1 MSYNSWPSGKLPK
14 DWQRPEPE
22 IIKEQGYD
30 WDDPRDIIEIFE
42 NKLAKFAGS
51 KYAVVTDTCSNAL
64 FLSLQYR
71 ISNNELK
78 VGQEII
84 IPCNTYVSVPMQ
96 IIHSGLKPVF
106 RKVYWSGMYELIN
119 SNIFDSA
126 ARFTQ
131 NMYIGDDSMQT
142 LSFQIKKRLPIG
154 KGGAILTNSLDAYNW
169 LKLASYDGRDLKTEY
184 TSQQHVKIM
193 GWHYYMTPEDA
204 ARGIILFDKL
214 PLDNNDTMDSEHYT
228 DLSKISVFN
237 NYVDKDMSV

>member
-30 WDDPRDIIEIFE
+30 WEDPRDIIEIFE

-106 RKVYWSGMYELIN
+106 KKVYWSGMYELIN
-119 SNIFDSA
+119 
-126 ARFTQ
+126 
-131 NMYIGDDSMQT
+131 
-142 LSFQIKKRLPIG
+142 
-154 KGGAILTNSLDAYNW
+154 
-169 LKLASYDGRDLKTEY
+169 
-184 TSQQHVKIM
+184 
-193 GWHYYMTPEDA
+193 
-204 ARGIILFDKL
+204 
-214 PLDNNDTMDSEHYT
+214 
-228 DLSKISVFN
+228 
-237 NYVDKDMSV
+237 

>member
-1 MSYNSWPSGKLPK
+1 MSYNSWPSGKLPE

-30 WDDPRDIIEIFE
+30 WKDPRDIIEIFE
-42 NKLAKFAGS
+42 NKLAEFAGS
-51 KYAVVTDTCSNAL
+51 KYAVVTDTCSHAL

-71 ISNNELK
+71 IFSKELK
-78 VGQEII
+78 IGQEVA

-96 IIHSGLKPVF
+96 IIHSGLRPVF
-106 RKVYWSGMYELIN
+106 KKIYWTGLYELIN
-119 SNIFDSA
+119 TNIFDSA
-126 ARFTQ
+126 ARFVKD
-131 NMYIGDDSMQT
+131 MYVGEDSLQT

-154 KGGAILTNSLDAYNW
+154 KGGAILTNSLEAYDW
-169 LKLASYDGRDLKTEY
+169 LKLASYDGRDLKTDY
-184 TSQQHVKIM
+184 TSQHHMKMI

-214 PLDNNDTMDSEHYT
+214 PVNDKDSMDSDHYP

-237 NYVDKDMSV
+237 EFVNKEMNV